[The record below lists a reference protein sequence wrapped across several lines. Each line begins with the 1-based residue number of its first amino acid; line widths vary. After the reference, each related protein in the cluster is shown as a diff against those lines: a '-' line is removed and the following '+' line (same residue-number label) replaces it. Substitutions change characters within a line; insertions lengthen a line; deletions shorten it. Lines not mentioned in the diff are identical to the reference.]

1 MKRSLITAGII
12 GVVVTVIVGAL
23 HASKLMLGLET
34 TAGELVSRYASATR
48 VVSEKWQY
56 VFVLLLALGVAWL
69 GLSPAAAG
77 PRGRT
82 RLLAVFLLIELLGL
96 SWVCS
101 LYRVFF
107 QPLPSMFAVVL
118 TVIAAE
124 GWIVFLRRDDSHLAR
139 SLFANRLSKKEFR
152 RVTGGTIS
160 LNADPKTYEV
170 SVVACDVANKFEV
183 AEDSGPSRFADTME
197 RFLRD
202 TGDRLLEGGG
212 YLQAADGEGVVAI
225 FGFPD
230 GALDHAEKAVRVA
243 LDLIQHFRQQRQ
255 NNGENA
261 NYDIWVGISSGG
273 MLAAPMKDSRSPAL
287 LTSGE
292 PIELAR
298 RFCVANDLYGSNILI
313 GTRTFDLVSNAIVAR
328 PIDFVNGVN
337 SQDRHEIYEPL
348 WLVSEARP
356 EHIARRD
363 SFWSGVVLY
372 REKRWAEAYTEF
384 QKARGSED
392 EDDPP
397 LQFYLRR
404 LEPLALQLTGT
415 PPE

>member
-1 MKRSLITAGII
+1 MKRSLITTGII
-12 GVVVTVIVGAL
+12 GVVVAIIVTAL
-23 HASKLMLGLET
+23 HASRLMLGFET
-34 TAGELVSRYASATR
+34 AVGELVAHYASATR
-48 VVSEKWQY
+48 VVGEKWQY

-69 GLSPAAAG
+69 GLSRVPPG
-77 PRGRT
+77 HT
-82 RLLAVFLLIELLGL
+82 RLLAIFLLIELLGL
-96 SWVCS
+96 SWICS

-107 QPLPSMFAVVL
+107 QPLPSMSAVVL
-118 TVIAAE
+118 ALITAE
-124 GWIVFLRRDDSHLAR
+124 GWIVFLRRDRAHLAR
-139 SLFANRLSKKEFR
+139 VLFANRLSRKEFR
-152 RVTGGTIS
+152 RVREGTFWF
-160 LNADPKTYEV
+160 DGQPKAYEV
-170 SVVACDVANKFEV
+170 SVVACDIANKYGL
-183 AEDSGPSRFADTME
+183 AEDSEPADFSSTME
-197 RFLRD
+197 KFIRD
-202 TGDRLLEGGG
+202 TADRLLEGGA

-230 GALDHAEKAVRVA
+230 SNAEHAEKAARVA
-243 LDLIQHFRQQRQ
+243 MDLIQYFRKQRQ
-255 NNGENA
+255 NNGETA
-261 NYDIWVGISSGG
+261 NCDIHVGINSGTI
-273 MLAAPMKDSRSPAL
+273 LAVPLKDSRRPAL

-298 RFCVANDLYGSNILI
+298 RFCAANNLYGSNILI
-313 GTRTFDLVSNAIVAR
+313 GTRTFDLASNAIVAR

-348 WLVSEARP
+348 WLTSEARP

-372 REKRWAEAYTEF
+372 REKRWAEAYAEF
-384 QKARGSED
+384 QKARGSEE